1 MPPRDEPRSPVYSA
15 TSPLRWVMFAAG
27 WLCVGLGIFGI
38 IMPGMPGTVFLILAA
53 WLFSRSSPRFE
64 AWLLGHPRLGPS
76 VRAWRANGAVPRWAQ
91 FVATGSMM
99 ASFGILVMLGLSLPV
114 LGMIGVTFIAV
125 SAYLLTRPT
134 A

>member
-1 MPPRDEPRSPVYSA
+1 MQPTDERRSSLYSA

-38 IMPGMPGTVFLILAA
+38 IMPGFPGTVFLILAA
-53 WLFSRSSPRFE
+53 WLFARSSPRFE

-76 VRAWRANGAVPRWAQ
+76 VRAWREKGAVPRWVP
-91 FVATGSMM
+91 FVASGSMM
-99 ASFGILVMLGLSLPV
+99 ASFGILLLLGMSLPV
-114 LGMIGVTFIAV
+114 LGMIGATFIAV
-125 SAYLLTRPT
+125 SAYLFTRPT